1 MHVSEL
7 ETPSILVDLDI
18 LEANILRLQSYL
30 SQHGLANRPHVKT
43 HKIPAIAHLQ
53 INAGAVGITC
63 QKLGEAEVMAE
74 AGIKDIFLPYNLIG
88 AAKLGRLMNL
98 ARRKVRMSVTA
109 DAEIVVRGLSAAA
122 QGAGLTLPVLVECD
136 TGAKR
141 CGVQSP
147 EAAAALARLIARSPG
162 LHFGGFMTYPNSEQL
177 DPFMREAKRLLVEH
191 GLSVECVSGGGTPQ
205 MWQAH
210 THRELTEHR
219 AGMYLYGDRYT
230 LRSGAMQLADCS
242 FKVRATVVSRP
253 TPDRAIID
261 SGSKTLSSDVLG
273 LDGHGLITEYPEAQ
287 LYSLSEEHGHVDL
300 ARCAS
305 KPEIGEP
312 VTIIPNHCCVVSN
325 LANEVVGVRQ
335 GEVEV
340 IWPVAARGRVQ

>member
-1 MHVSEL
+1 MHLSEL
-7 ETPSILVDLDI
+7 ETPSVIIDLDR
-18 LEANILRLQSYL
+18 LEANILRLQNYL
-30 SQHGLANRPHVKT
+30 SHYGIANRPHVKT

-88 AAKLGRLMNL
+88 AAKLERLMNL
-98 ARRKVRMSVTA
+98 ARQVRMSVTA
-109 DAEIVVRGLSAAA
+109 DSEIIVRGLSAAV

-147 EAAAALARLIARSPG
+147 EAAAELARLIARSPG

-177 DPFMREAKRLLVEH
+177 DPFMRAAKHRLAEQ
-191 GLSVECVSGGGTPQ
+191 GLTVECVSGGGTPQ

-230 LRSGAMQLADCS
+230 LRSGAMALADCS
-242 FKVRATVVSRP
+242 FRVRATVVSRP
-253 TPDRAIID
+253 TPDM
-261 SGSKTLSSDVLG
+261 LSLE
-273 LDGHGLITEYPEAQ
+273 GHGLITEYPEAQ
-287 LYSLSEEHGHVDL
+287 IYSLSEEHGHVDIS
-300 ARCAS
+300 RCAS
-305 KPEIGEP
+305 KPEVGEA
-312 VTIIPNHCCVVSN
+312 VMIIPNHCCVVTN
-325 LANEVVGVRQ
+325 LANEVVGVRR

-340 IWPVAARGRVQ
+340 IWPVAARGQVQ